1 MVISCGSVGSLSVGW
16 GRSGVHSTE
25 SGSHSVKAVVR
36 EELQLEEQ
44 EEAEEDSIRRDIGP
58 VDEVKCLIC
67 NKHLGEFLLYRW
79 LDGVFVIFH
88 KHSFLDGELSFLAV
102 GGEERGRGG
111 VVGSGDVAS

>member
-1 MVISCGSVGSLSVGW
+1 MVITCGSVGSFSVGW

-25 SGSHSVKAVVR
+25 SSSHSVKAVVG

-44 EEAEEDSIRRDIGP
+44 EEAEEDSIRRDIGL
-58 VDEVKCLIC
+58 VDEVKGLIR
-67 NKHLGEFLLYRW
+67 NEHFGKFLLYRW

-88 KHSFLDGELSFLAV
+88 KHSFLDGELSLLAV

-111 VVGSGDVAS
+111 VVESGDVAS